1 MVAVTGWGVHLK
13 KSSTV
18 FALETCNLLGSYSLD
33 PEALPRHPK
42 PAAHSKS
49 QAQSEVQLSC
59 PKPGRKKFKVYY
71 RDPKR
76 KPKKIKVLLLA
87 K

>member
-13 KSSTV
+13 KSSAV

-49 QAQSEVQLSC
+49 QAQSGVQLSS
-59 PKPGRKKFKVYY
+59 PKTRFKLYY
-71 RDPKR
+71 RDSKR
-76 KPKKIKVLLLA
+76 KPKKFKVLLLA
-87 K
+87 M